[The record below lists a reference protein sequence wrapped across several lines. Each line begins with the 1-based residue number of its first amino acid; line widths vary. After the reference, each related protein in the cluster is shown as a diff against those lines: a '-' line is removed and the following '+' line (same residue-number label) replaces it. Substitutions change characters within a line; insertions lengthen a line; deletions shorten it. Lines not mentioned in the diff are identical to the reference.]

1 MEVDEAMKKLGKVGK
16 WQVSIYFGII
26 VTLQAPLGWNTMY
39 FILLGKGTSL
49 EIENMPK

>member
-16 WQVSIYFGII
+16 WQVLIYFVVI

-39 FILLGKGTSL
+39 FLFLGELVSL
-49 EIENMPK
+49 KMQNFVN